1 MLNIHIP
8 YAPADPGEGWD
19 EEQQEQNLTV
29 ADATEFAWDGCHKI
43 YLIRSAEERAQL
55 VEMGYGEGGSEILP
69 ISELPEVWGYTCGL
83 RFISSGDLT
92 QHYVEQCLRDV
103 EVTWLSDN

>member
-1 MLNIHIP
+1 
-8 YAPADPGEGWD
+8 
-19 EEQQEQNLTV
+19 
-29 ADATEFAWDGCHKI
+29 
-43 YLIRSAEERAQL
+43 
-55 VEMGYGEGGSEILP
+55 MGYGEGGSEILP